1 MRFMILF
8 LIVLFSLCVEGRAAG
23 LSGTVK
29 SASGKP
35 VTQVLIIYGRS
46 LNEITETDARGAFSL
61 PHFGQ
66 VISFRRAGFR
76 PLTKIVDSTMTTLNV
91 TLEDAVATEW
101 LIPSCAVVK
110 GGWKRV
116 GYSLRVPVPK
126 GAVLRKGR
134 DIDYTSF
141 SIGYGPAESRVW
153 LSGIEG
159 PMASL
164 GVPPEDW
171 ILKATE
177 FSERSY
183 RSGET
188 VGFDMRG
195 RLADGTYWRY
205 VGRLGESVNYGGV
218 SQEAAAF
225 FDKILDSI
233 CRGK

>member
-1 MRFMILF
+1 
-8 LIVLFSLCVEGRAAG
+8 VEGRAAE

-35 VTQVLIIYGRS
+35 LAQVLITYGRS

-61 PHFGQ
+61 PHFGR

-76 PLTKIVDSTMTTLNV
+76 PFTKVVASSTTKLDV
-91 TLEDAVATEW
+91 VLEDAAATEW
-101 LIPSCAVVK
+101 LIPSCAAVK
-110 GGWKRV
+110 SGGKRA
-116 GYSLRVPVPK
+116 GASLRVPIPK

-141 SIGYGPAESRVW
+141 SIGYGPAGGREW
-153 LSGIEG
+153 LSGIAG

-171 ILKATE
+171 ILGATE
-177 FSERSY
+177 ISERSY
-183 RSGET
+183 KSGDA
-188 VGFDMRG
+188 VGVDMRG
-195 RLADGTYWRY
+195 RLTDGTYWRY
-205 VGRLGESVNYGGV
+205 VGRLGESLNYGGAT
-218 SQEAAAF
+218 QEAAAYF
-225 FDKILDSI
+225 NKILDSV